1 MIGMTQVI
9 LTRYFHFSSLKLII
23 VYFKTY
29 SVQSIQESDDINNVA
44 FLVDKVMLD
53 IQVQRYLKRCLELF
67 NGLLIVNPP

>member
-67 NGLLIVNPP
+67 NGLLIVTPP